1 MHTSFFRVRHYE
13 CDAYGHLNNVN
24 YVRYLQEAGLQASAA
39 AGYDLTCLMDMRCRW
54 QTRRLQI
61 DYLRPVRYG
70 DEVEVS
76 TCVEAHAAAALRWSY
91 EFRLAGDPDPVA
103 RAQAESALVDG
114 RSMVPVEVVAGLALA
129 LCPDEGAP
137 PTRVAALEPLPPQ
150 PAPPPGIFAIR
161 RRVIWSDLD
170 MTQQV
175 SDATLLAYTEACGM
189 EVLAAHGWPAPRM
202 VAEGF
207 AVILRRHQVEYYE
220 PPQLGD
226 ELEIATWASQV
237 RAASALRH
245 FTIRRVAGGALLA
258 CADTVGVWVDLA
270 NGRPIRIPSGFM
282 DDFAPNLVP

>member
-1 MHTSFFRVRHYE
+1 MHITQFRVRHYE

-24 YVRYLQEAGLQASAA
+24 YVRYLQEAGLDGSAV
-39 AGYDLTCLMDMRCRW
+39 AGYDLAFLMEMRCRW

-70 DEVEVS
+70 DKVEVGVCAVKPS
-76 TCVEAHAAAALRWSY
+76 AASLHWSY
-91 EFRLAGDPDPVA
+91 EFRLAGDDELVA
-103 RAQAESALVDG
+103 RAQAECALVDG
-114 RSMVPVEVVAGLALA
+114 ISGAPVEIAAGLALA
-129 LCPDEGAP
+129 LSPGEDDAI
-137 PTRVAALEPLPPQ
+137 AAGLDPLPPQ
-150 PAPPPGIFAIR
+150 PAPPPGVFAIQ

-170 MTQQV
+170 MTEQV
-175 SDATLLAYTEACGM
+175 GDATLLAYTEACGM

-207 AVILRRHQVEYYE
+207 AVILSRHQVEYFE

-245 FTIRRVAGGALLA
+245 YAITRLADRTLLA
-258 CADTVGVWVDLA
+258 RADTIGV
-270 NGRPIRIPSGFM
+270 
-282 DDFAPNLVP
+282 